1 MILNEQ
7 GIPCP
12 KIRDEEGYGAV
23 LKQEGNSR
31 QIKDSDEI
39 YKVSARY
46 RPQKKEGGREWTA
59 SRKSRAICRSLG
71 MDAMT

>member
-39 YKVSARY
+39 
-46 RPQKKEGGREWTA
+46 
-59 SRKSRAICRSLG
+59 
-71 MDAMT
+71 